1 MTKRESSIERAWR
14 VFLGGM
20 VLTAASFAVVLA
32 YSAFFAALTRHWPL
46 ASAYLSMSG
55 GLAAG
60 VTWLCYH
67 RHDLVGLH

>member
-1 MTKRESSIERAWR
+1 MKRESSIERAWR
-14 VFLGGM
+14 VFLGAM

-32 YSAFFAALTRHWPL
+32 YSAFFAGLTRHWQL
-46 ASAYLSMSG
+46 ASAYMAMAT

-60 VTWLCYH
+60 VAWLCYH